1 MVEPWPE
8 LALGLAGSPP
18 FSSLPWPLS
27 TRPRAWPP
35 LPLPWSSSDLPL
47 SAPFALPLPW
57 SSPDLPLSCWTWTLL
72 PSSPPSP
79 CGFPAKA
86 TPAGA
91 TRKATTASVA
101 IRCQDL
107 IKASLPSLCAGPR
120 VVGPL
125 LPLSVQG
132 ARALQVG
139 GGRPCLPGRAVRP
152 LRRLRPRTQ
161 SLIAEAPL
169 FAATGTDSKA
179 IEAPAQ
185 AAEPGARRALLTCA
199 MAAPALYVGLD
210 ALAARLYHDYSYRDQ
225 TISELSAVGAPTRPL
240 WVAVGSVDSLLA
252 LAGAVGTWLS
262 AGRRPVVRAV
272 AAMAGAVGALGLLA
286 WPFAPMHR
294 REVLA
299 AGGSTGADTAHIVL
313 AGVDS
318 ALFLAMMAIGSRAL
332 GRRF

>member
-1 MVEPWPE
+1 
-8 LALGLAGSPP
+8 
-18 FSSLPWPLS
+18 
-27 TRPRAWPP
+27 
-35 LPLPWSSSDLPL
+35 
-47 SAPFALPLPW
+47 
-57 SSPDLPLSCWTWTLL
+57 
-72 PSSPPSP
+72 
-79 CGFPAKA
+79 
-86 TPAGA
+86 
-91 TRKATTASVA
+91 
-101 IRCQDL
+101 
-107 IKASLPSLCAGPR
+107 
-120 VVGPL
+120 
-125 LPLSVQG
+125 
-132 ARALQVG
+132 
-139 GGRPCLPGRAVRP
+139 
-152 LRRLRPRTQ
+152 
-161 SLIAEAPL
+161 L
-169 FAATGTDSKA
+169 FTATGTDSKA

-332 GRRF
+332 GRRFRRYSLASLAATVVCGAYTGANGPRVSANKPTPWLGAAERVAVFAPMVWTGVLAACLWRGPGAGARDVGTRS